1 MSQCPSPPN
10 WVSVVDMDVGLRS
23 SNCCARFW
31 RYRMRVSM
39 LSSSWTVI
47 VLAMI
52 LVFEIV
58 LCEMSFQVDFNSLGV
73 TASSWVLTR
82 VDEVVSLF
90 LVLINRRCLTLLFH
104 PQ

>member
-1 MSQCPSPPN
+1 ME
-10 WVSVVDMDVGLRS
+10 VSI
-23 SNCCARFW
+23 F
-31 RYRMRVSM
+31 
-39 LSSSWTVI
+39 SSSWTVI

-52 LVFEIV
+52 LMFEIM

-90 LVLINRRCLTLLFH
+90 LVLINRRCLAILFH